1 MENKV
6 IVEQGKLEPMKKEG
20 KKINKWCHFSRNNP
34 RTVYYYYNWLIG
46 LFGYDNWEKGNAL
59 FKRQWESAKYSFD
72 KMYGLVKG
80 WYTSETTLTLTLPET
95 DAKDLTIEALTN
107 KVKTLT
113 SEINELNKRLTS
125 KDQDVRLAVE
135 ELKKATEEVKKAK
148 AVISLQI
155 LKESEEGDE

>member
-80 WYTSETTLTLTLPET
+80 WYTSETTLTLTLPEE
-95 DAKDLTIEALTN
+95 KDSTVEALLHRVN
-107 KVKTLT
+107 TLT
-113 SEINELNKRLTS
+113 SENDELKKRLES
-125 KDQDVRLAVE
+125 KDKDIQLAVE